1 MHSPSQGLLLLA
13 TGEVVG
19 NGNFSFY
26 KNPEVDKLIELART
40 EANEEKRMEIYAQL
54 QEIELEESPLIP
66 IRTIDHLAVVA
77 KDIDN
82 VWMNPVGFF
91 FFE

>member
-54 QEIELEESPLIP
+54 Q
-66 IRTIDHLAVVA
+66 
-77 KDIDN
+77 
-82 VWMNPVGFF
+82 
-91 FFE
+91 